1 MAREPEATRN
11 DERESAGVD
20 RRSYL
25 RLAGTA
31 IASSTIVGASSGS
44 AIAADYDTVTVPAGE
59 TRTFSVGS
67 GETLENLLIDM
78 TADGA
83 SARIVTSGS
92 GWTVRNV
99 GFEGRHP
106 GGHHQMIVRVDDPDG
121 TGRLENVYLGN
132 EQADRSAK
140 GGIYWDSA
148 SSRKGTIV
156 FDRVHIANKVD
167 NGFYGEGDGYGR
179 QIVKNSYFHNNTI
192 SNVRV
197 GSHHSTCRV
206 ENTTVHIDGGNPPCG
221 TGCSSPG
228 STNTRA
234 VWAWFGE
241 VEVVDCDIKGA
252 PLLTKEGATI
262 TQSNTRVGSAADVT
276 PPEDVP
282 MSAEEA
288 ASAGSDTSSG
298 GSTGDSGNE
307 TTSGGSETNTI
318 TIESD
323 GGGLAL
329 YEFTVSDSVQKN
341 DDAYEDTVEGSTASG
356 SVGPDRGIDSFDY
369 TGEITAFSLDGPATV
384 YRNGQEV
391 NPATLGESDQQLP
404 NTLILNGVDS
414 PNTASKYVF
423 EVSGDI
429 EKSAELGSVNAYDT
443 TSSGSVEGRVIGGKD
458 AYRYSG
464 DLTHFRL
471 QGSISVSIDD
481 ADDTQ

>member
-1 MAREPEATRN
+1 MAREPEVTRD

-31 IASSTIVGASSGS
+31 IATSAIVGASSS
-44 AIAADYDTVTVPAGE
+44 PAIAAEYDTVTVSAGE

-78 TADGA
+78 TADDA

-92 GWTVRNV
+92 DWTVRNI
-99 GFEGRHP
+99 GFKGTHP

-132 EQADRSAK
+132 EQVDRSAK

-148 SSRKGTIV
+148 NSRKGTIV
-156 FDRVHIANKVD
+156 LDRVHIANKVD

-179 QIVKNSYFHNNTI
+179 QIVKNCYFHNNTI

-197 GSHHSTCRV
+197 GSRHSTCRV
-206 ENTTVHIDGGNPPCG
+206 ENTTVHLDGDNPPCG
-221 TGCSSPG
+221 AGCSSPG

-241 VEVVDCDIKGA
+241 VQLEDCDIKGA
-252 PLLTKEGATI
+252 PLLTKEGGTI

-276 PPEDVP
+276 PPEGVP
-282 MSAEEA
+282 MTAEEA

-298 GSTGDSGNE
+298 DSGSDTTTGDSGSDGN
-307 TTSGGSETNTI
+307 SADTI

-323 GGGLAL
+323 GGGLAT
-329 YEFTVSDSVQKN
+329 YEFTASDGVQKN

-356 SVGPDRGIDSFDY
+356 SVGPKRGIDSFDY
-369 TGEITAFSLDGPATV
+369 SGEITAFSLDGPATV
-384 YRNGQEV
+384 YQNGQEV
-391 NPATLGESDQQLP
+391 NPATLGESESKLP
-404 NTLILNGVDS
+404 NTLILNGTES
-414 PNTASKYVF
+414 PNTSSEYAF

-429 EKSAELGSVNAYDT
+429 EKSAEFGSINTYDT
-443 TSSGSVEGRVIGGKD
+443 VSSGSVEGRVIGGKD

-464 DLTHFRL
+464 DITNFRI
-471 QGSISVSIDD
+471 QGSLAVNI
-481 ADDTQ
+481 DDTQ

>member
-1 MAREPEATRN
+1 MAREREATRD
-11 DERESAGVD
+11 DERESAGVN

-31 IASSTIVGASSGS
+31 IASSAIAGASSG
-44 AIAADYDTVTVPAGE
+44 IGVAAEYDTVTVPAGE
-59 TRTFSVGS
+59 TRTFSVGD
-67 GETLENLLIDM
+67 GETLENLLVDM
-78 TADGA
+78 TAEGA

-99 GFEGRHP
+99 GLKGRHP

-132 EQADRSAK
+132 EQVDQSAK

-148 SSRKGTIV
+148 SSEKGTVV

-197 GSHHSTCRV
+197 GSRHSTCRV
-206 ENTTVHIDGGNPPCG
+206 ENTTVHIDGDNPPCG
-221 TGCSSPG
+221 AGCSSPG
-228 STNTRA
+228 STTTRA

-241 VEVVDCDIKGA
+241 VHLEDCDIKGA
-252 PLLTKEGATI
+252 PLLTKEGGTI

-276 PPEDVP
+276 PPEGVP

-288 ASAGSDTSSG
+288 ASAGSTSSG
-298 GSTGDSGNE
+298 DSATD
-307 TTSGGSETNTI
+307 TTTGGSGSSADTI
-318 TIESD
+318 TIDSD
-323 GGGLAL
+323 GGGLAT
-329 YEFTVSDSVQKN
+329 YEFTVSESVRKN
-341 DDAYEDTVEGSTASG
+341 EDAYEDTVEGSTASG
-356 SVGPDRGIDSFDY
+356 SVGPKRGVDSFDY

-391 NPATLGESDQQLP
+391 NPATLGESETQLP
-404 NTLILNGVDS
+404 NTLILDGSDS
-414 PNTASKYVF
+414 PNRLSEYAF

-429 EKSAELGSVNAYDT
+429 EKSAELGSINAYDT
-443 TSSGSVEGRVIGGKD
+443 ISSGSAEGRVIGGKD

-464 DLTHFRL
+464 DITNFRIE
-471 QGSISVSIDD
+471 GTIAVSIDD
-481 ADDTQ
+481 NDDSQ